1 MNTYQETNINFLREV
16 PRTKEEL
23 DRAMNQ
29 ICTGLKDN
37 SGNTIQTECYH
48 QSRCIQRICPIY
60 IEYLKLRNIIDDIRK
75 PTVIYV
81 DKPDPRKFMPR
92 PKKEREYKIKPK
104 KNCARVCKI
113 QISRMS
119 KNITDNN
126 VLDILSQVYEHVEG
140 FRFKRAYNICV
151 KNGIYNLAE
160 TLGKFIKNN

>member
-1 MNTYQETNINFLREV
+1 MNTYQQYWIDTFEKVRS
-16 PRTKEEL
+16 KEEL
-23 DRAMNQ
+23 DRAFEMA
-29 ICTGLKDN
+29 CSGHTDESGVKVATGCN
-37 SGNTIQTECYH
+37 RQGF
-48 QSRCIQRICPIY
+48 CIPCKCPIY
-60 IEYLKLRNIIDDIRK
+60 REYQRWKGIIDDVRK

-92 PKKEREYKIKPK
+92 PKKEREYKIKPE
-104 KNCARVCKI
+104 KNCARICKI

-119 KNITDNN
+119 KNIADNN
-126 VLDILSQVYEHVEG
+126 VLDVLSQVYEHVKG

>member
-75 PTVIYV
+75 PTIIYV
-81 DKPDPRKFMPR
+81 DKPDPRKFI
-92 PKKEREYKIKPK
+92 PKPIKERDYKIKPK
-104 KNCARVCKI
+104 VKCRQMCKI
-113 QISRMS
+113 QITKMS
-119 KNITDNN
+119 KKEEYKDI
-126 VLDILSQVYEHVEG
+126 LEILSQISEHVEG
-140 FRFKRAYNICV
+140 FRFKRAYNLCV
-151 KNGIYNLAE
+151 KNNIDKLAE
-160 TLGKFIKNN
+160 TLSKFIENN

>member
-1 MNTYQETNINFLREV
+1 MNTYQQYWIDTFEKVRS
-16 PRTKEEL
+16 KEEL
-23 DRAMNQ
+23 DRAFEMA
-29 ICTGLKDN
+29 C
-37 SGNTIQTECYH
+37 SGHTDESGVKVAPGCNRQGF
-48 QSRCIQRICPIY
+48 CIPCKCPIY
-60 IEYLKLRNIIDDIRK
+60 REYQRWREIIDDVRK

-104 KNCARVCKI
+104 TNCARVCKM